1 MISTAAVTEL
11 HQLHIGKDGVLTI
24 GGAHSSVG
32 GVVVVVVGGGVKDI
46 LQASTVTSS

>member
-32 GVVVVVVGGGVKDI
+32 GVVVVVVVVVVSK
-46 LQASTVTSS
+46 TSCWLVQ